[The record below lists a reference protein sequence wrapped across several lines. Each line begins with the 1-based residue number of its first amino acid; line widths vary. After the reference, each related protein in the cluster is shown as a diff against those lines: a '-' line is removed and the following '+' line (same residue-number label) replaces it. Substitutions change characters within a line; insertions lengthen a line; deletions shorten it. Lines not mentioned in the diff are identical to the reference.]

1 MIKFHF
7 YDMDFG
13 LKTDPVADLVA
24 HRELLAEAERALKWA
39 EHTGDKQQ
47 AIRLYE
53 EISFRESEI
62 RKLTRTERKRT
73 A

>member
-13 LKTDPVADLVA
+13 LKTDPTADLLA

-39 EHTGDKQQ
+39 EHTGDHRQ

-53 EISFRESEI
+53 EISYRQAEI
-62 RKLTRTERKRT
+62 RKLTRTARRRT